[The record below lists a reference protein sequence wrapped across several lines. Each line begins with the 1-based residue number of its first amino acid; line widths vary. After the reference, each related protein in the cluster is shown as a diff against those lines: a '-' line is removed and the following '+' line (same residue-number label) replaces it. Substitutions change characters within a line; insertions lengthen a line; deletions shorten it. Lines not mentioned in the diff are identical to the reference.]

1 MKRPRKDHVPV
12 LRFLWDLVKGTL
24 AYLLIV
30 AGGLTAFLML
40 SPLFGYLAYSDRPGP
55 GWFGAFPAVTWSE
68 FWANAWSLLP
78 TGAFIA
84 MLIAIAGVF
93 CVLLIRTM
101 EHDGA
106 SVLAVRII
114 GGLVTTVVTAY
125 FVLAAGWY
133 IALGTPAWAF
143 SILLAVTAGV
153 WILPRRRAPESRST
167 GA

>member
-1 MKRPRKDHVPV
+1 MRA
-12 LRFLWDLVKGTL
+12 LRFLLDLLKGTL
-24 AYLLIV
+24 VYLLVV
-30 AGGLTAFLML
+30 AGGLTAFLIV

-55 GWFGAFPAVTWSE
+55 GWFGKFPAVSWSE
-68 FWANAWSLLP
+68 FWANAWSLVP

-84 MLIAIAGVF
+84 MLIATGGAF

-106 SVLAVRII
+106 SLLAVRVI
-114 GGLVTTVVTAY
+114 GGLVTTLVTAF

-143 SILLAVTAGV
+143 SVLLAVVAGV
-153 WILPRRRAPESRST
+153 WILPRRRAPELHAA